1 MEDIENM
8 LKSIKHD
15 LQIIELLD
23 ELLNF
28 FQLIKYRL
36 ENLNEI

>member
-28 FQLIKYRL
+28 TLF
-36 ENLNEI
+36 N